1 MGVRHMGREFI
12 LTPIFQKL
20 WKKAELGKDTL
31 LELQQELLEHPDKGV
46 VIPGTN
52 GLRKI
57 RIPASGRGKR
67 GGGRVFY
74 KDFVVKNKIY
84 FLFLVIKN
92 EKEDLT
98 QEQKKQVAA
107 TIKEIEKELNN
118 ERK

>member
-1 MGVRHMGREFI
+1 MRREFI
-12 LTPIFQKL
+12 LTPVFQKL
-20 WKKAELGKDTL
+20 WRKAELGRNVL
-31 LELQQELLEHPDKGV
+31 LELQQTLLEKPDKGS

-74 KDFVVKNKIY
+74 KDFVLRNRIY
-84 FLFLVIKN
+84 FIFLVIKN
-92 EKEDLT
+92 EMEDMT
-98 QEQKKQVAA
+98 QDQRKQVSLM
-107 TIKEIEKELNN
+107 IKEIEKELKD

>member
-1 MGVRHMGREFI
+1 MGREFI
-12 LTPIFQKL
+12 LTPVFQKL
-20 WKKAELGKDTL
+20 WKKAGLSKENL

-46 VIPGTN
+46 VIPNTS

-74 KDFVVKNKIY
+74 KDFVVNNKIY
-84 FLFLVIKN
+84 FLFLIIKN
-92 EKEDLT
+92 EMEDLT

-107 TIKEIEKELNN
+107 TIKEIERELND